1 MNEKDPDER
10 LSLSPVLSPETIA
23 SKRVEPEVLS
33 EEPEQAVSKSNRG
46 TKILIGS
53 LATLLLAGGVTI
65 AILAGT
71 GAFSKAK
78 KVTDEET
85 SAASVS
91 QTKAETDDTSA
102 ATEETTTGTTA
113 TAAPMGRRQTVTALS
128 EVSDDQ
134 FKVLDET
141 SRKLVRDDGNFEG
154 DGIPDNV
161 NIDNMNYLGM
171 VLMRDEMSSNETSE
185 QDVISMIYQV
195 LVTDNT
201 GAEPVKRQFFWM
213 MIYQGVYK
221 DGTIDPSFI
230 SGMRATL
237 CFDNWSTHGS
247 LDLDSLMRET
257 QFPYSYKDKTL
268 DESKILPF
276 EGETVEKLSVIKS
289 LDKITKPMEEGLKKG
304 AEDWQILEHIMVG
317 AQTKSLKLEKIE
329 YAGMALANSKY
340 HNENRVYVIYK
351 LDITDL
357 DENPPASKSAYW
369 YISFGEVYEGG
380 QIQTSFIN
388 EQNLD
393 ASNVLEMVNN
403 LSTLE
408 DLRYY
413 IQTYEK
419 IGWDYEDNL
428 EGELYSTKKAETETT
443 TETTTETEKNDG

>member
-1 MNEKDPDER
+1 M
-10 LSLSPVLSPETIA
+10 
-23 SKRVEPEVLS
+23 
-33 EEPEQAVSKSNRG
+33 
-46 TKILIGS
+46 
-53 LATLLLAGGVTI
+53 
-65 AILAGT
+65 
-71 GAFSKAK
+71 
-78 KVTDEET
+78 
-85 SAASVS
+85 
-91 QTKAETDDTSA
+91 
-102 ATEETTTGTTA
+102 
-113 TAAPMGRRQTVTALS
+113 TALS

-201 GAEPVKRQFFWM
+201 EAEPVKRQFFWM

-221 DGTIDPSFI
+221 DGTIDPTFI

-276 EGETVEKLSVIKS
+276 EGETVEKLPVIKS

-304 AEDWQILEHIMVG
+304 AEDWQILEHIVVG

-340 HNENRVYVIYK
+340 HNENRVYIIYK

-393 ASNVLEMVNN
+393 SSNVLEMVNN
-403 LSTLE
+403 LSTIE

-443 TETTTETEKNDG
+443 TETEKNDG